1 MCNFFSLDYDLVVQL
16 YFLFKCKN
24 FIKERNNWV
33 KKYNKFKIIDDPLK
47 YQ

>member
-24 FIKERNNWV
+24 LLKKE
-33 KKYNKFKIIDDPLK
+33 IIG
-47 YQ
+47 